1 MAKRV
6 DPLKAK
12 KAKQKKVAIGLCVLL
27 AAVVAFQ
34 GPKMLKMMKGPQP
47 AAVAAPATPVATPT
61 ASGAVPGPAA
71 PASAA
76 PAVPAQEAVLA
87 DSDVAPDAES
97 GQLLS
102 IDSFATKDPFA
113 QQLTEACR
121 ARTRRRPTIPPAA
134 TPTETPSTSGAVPP
148 GTFDPLGSNPQ
159 DQDPNA
165 PPVSTTPS
173 VDARPAATATETT
186 ISINGVTESVATLG
200 EVPGRRPRL
209 RPRLARHRR
218 QVRADQRRRR
228 QLHERQ
234 ADDQAAGRKAVDA
247 AEHLG
252 RKPVR
257 PRAPDGRGLRPAEEV
272 GRAMTGPI
280 QRLRTEEGFGLV
292 ELMISL
298 VVLNVGILADR
309 GRVQRGLA
317 CAPPLLRDRDGL
329 DARRQADG
337 ALPRDHCT
345 RRSRSTR
352 QPSTARTP
360 ETSPMPGRG

>member
-12 KAKQKKVAIGLCVLL
+12 KAKQKKLAIGLCVLL

-34 GPKMLKMMKGPQP
+34 GPKMMKMMKGPQP
-47 AAVAAPATPVATPT
+47 AAVAAPATPVATPP
-61 ASGAVPGPAA
+61 ASGAVPDPAA

-113 QQLTEACR
+113 QQQTEAVPSVNP
-121 ARTRRRPTIPPAA
+121 APANDSAPTTPAA
-134 TPTETPSTSGAVPP
+134 ETPSTSGAVPP

-173 VDARPAATATETT
+173 VDTPAPPATATETT

-200 EVPGRRPRL
+200 KFPAADPVFVLDSLASDGKSALISVAGGSYTNGKQTIKLQIGKRLTLQNTSDGSRYDLELLTVAGFVPP
-209 RPRLARHRR
+209 
-218 QVRADQRRRR
+218 
-228 QLHERQ
+228 
-234 ADDQAAGRKAVDA
+234 K
-247 AEHLG
+247 
-252 RKPVR
+252 K
-257 PRAPDGRGLRPAEEV
+257 
-272 GRAMTGPI
+272 
-280 QRLRTEEGFGLV
+280 
-292 ELMISL
+292 
-298 VVLNVGILADR
+298 
-309 GRVQRGLA
+309 
-317 CAPPLLRDRDGL
+317 
-329 DARRQADG
+329 
-337 ALPRDHCT
+337 
-345 RRSRSTR
+345 
-352 QPSTARTP
+352 
-360 ETSPMPGRG
+360 